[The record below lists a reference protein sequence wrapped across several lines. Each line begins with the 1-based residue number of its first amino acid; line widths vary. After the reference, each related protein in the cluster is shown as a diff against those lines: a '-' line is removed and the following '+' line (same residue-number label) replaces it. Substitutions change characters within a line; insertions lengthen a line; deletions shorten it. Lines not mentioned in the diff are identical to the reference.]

1 MHVFANVKLSFSEVG
16 VATNRFTLVQTSAL
30 APFPDERFHLLCH
43 PQKHA
48 LKIMH
53 LLIFSFCLQTSKQFY
68 DVYTG
73 DEVINDC
80 SFLHVN
86 Q

>member
-1 MHVFANVKLSFSEVG
+1 MHLFTNVKLSVSEMG

-30 APFPDERFHLLCH
+30 ALLPGFSLLCD

-48 LKIMH
+48 LKIGD

-68 DVYTG
+68 DIYTG
-73 DEVINDC
+73 DEVSHGC
-80 SFLHVN
+80 SFPHVN